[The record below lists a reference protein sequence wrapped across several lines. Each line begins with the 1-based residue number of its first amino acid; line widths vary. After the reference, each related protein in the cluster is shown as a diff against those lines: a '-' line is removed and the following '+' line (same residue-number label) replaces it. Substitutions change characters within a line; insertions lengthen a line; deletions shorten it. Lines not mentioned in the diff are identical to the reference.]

1 MIIMESQIVNL
12 TKRKEI
18 TGGASPPEA
27 PEQTTA
33 ADEKIKEY
41 IYDMQSRAF
50 FLTINNPIEKGLS
63 HDEIIDI
70 IHKKFKNVIYWCMCD
85 EKGSTYHTHVYIL
98 LAKKKR
104 WSAVVNAFKKHAHL
118 EESVKGSPQQCRAY
132 LRKEGQK
139 HKKKA
144 ETNFPETFY
153 EEGEI
158 PSFFVSNDRVEMLEQ
173 IEEMIESGM
182 RPEEIFEKSLVFR
195 QFENIIRKQF
205 FAKRFAKTP
214 PIRDVSIIWHLGA
227 SGSGKS
233 FSYVKLC
240 EEHEPDN
247 VFYASDFANN
257 CSALLDNYEAQEYLF
272 IDEVKPDSFK
282 YGYLLQLL
290 QGYRTP
296 IHARYSNVYSLWKQ
310 IDITSIFTPQDI
322 YEGMVDV
329 HNRSKD
335 SLYQLTRRIT
345 KYVYHWKTDDGQY
358 HSYEIP
364 ATEFV
369 SYEDLVRRAT
379 GSDGFTP
386 LDADSDMPFN
396 Q

>member
-1 MIIMESQIVNL
+1 MDEQILTLDSQESKQSD
-12 TKRKEI
+12 T
-18 TGGASPPEA
+18 SS
-27 PEQTTA
+27 
-33 ADEKIKEY
+33 DESKKY
-41 IYDMQSRAF
+41 VYDKQQKAF
-50 FLTINNPIEKGLS
+50 FLTINNPVEKELT
-63 HDEIIDI
+63 HDAIIDI
-70 IHKKFKNVIYWCMCD
+70 MHKKFKHLVYWCMCD
-85 EKGSTYHTHVYIL
+85 EQGSTYHTHVYIL
-98 LAKKKR
+98 LSKKKR
-104 WSAVVNAFKKHAHL
+104 WSSVVNAFKEKAHL
-118 EESVKGSPQQCRAY
+118 ETNVNGSPQQCRAY
-132 LRKEGQK
+132 IRKEGQK

-158 PSFFVSNDRVEMLEQ
+158 PDFFVSNDRVEMLEQ
-173 IEEMIESGM
+173 IEEMIQSGM

-205 FAKRFAKTP
+205 FAKRFAETP
-214 PIRDVSIIWHLGA
+214 PIRDVSVIWHLGG

-240 EEHEPDN
+240 EEHEADN

-257 CSALLDNYEAQEYLF
+257 CSALLDGYEAQEYLF

-322 YEGMVDV
+322 YEDMVDV

-345 KYVYHWKTDDGQY
+345 KYVYHWKADDEEY
-358 HSYEIP
+358 HSYELP
-364 ATEFV
+364 ASEYISYDDIKRRAEGTEFNKPTE
-369 SYEDLVRRAT
+369 S
-379 GSDGFTP
+379 TP
-386 LDADSDMPFN
+386 FDK
-396 Q
+396 